1 MHEEL
6 SKYEKYLKSLTPENG
21 VVLDVFDN
29 GFIFNP
35 DKNNIEISVDPTEE
49 YHYLYILHHSA

>member
-1 MHEEL
+1 MHVEL
-6 SKYEKYLKSLTPENG
+6 SKYEKYLKSFTPENG

-49 YHYLYILHHSA
+49 YHFLYISH